1 MNEPSTLRA
10 FVAYF
15 LRLGTIGF
23 GGPIALAGYMQRD
36 LVERRRWISEQDYK
50 EGLALAQ
57 LAPGPLAAQLAIYLG
72 WSRGGVIG
80 ATLVAVAFIAP
91 SFLMVLGLSALYVR
105 FDGLPWMLGAFYGV
119 GAAVIAVIVRATVKL
134 ARLTLGGD
142 RLLWAIC
149 VVSTAVTAWTEA
161 EIFSLFVGAG
171 LLTIAVRA
179 RTRDALGAGI
189 PMLSWGGVA
198 TIGVAA
204 PVVSGPTSL
213 GTIFWFFAKAGAVVF
228 GSGLAIVPFLHGGAV
243 QQFHWLSD
251 RQFLDAIAVSMITPG
266 PVVITVAF
274 IGYLAAGTRGA
285 TVAAA
290 GVFLPVYLFV
300 ILPAPYF
307 RRFAKNPQVHSFVDG
322 VTAAATGAIA
332 GAAIVLGRRAITDV
346 GAILICAAVFAVL
359 ATATGRRIPE
369 PVVIAGAG
377 VAGLLIKGISP

>member
-1 MNEPSTLRA
+1 
-10 FVAYF
+10 
-15 LRLGTIGF
+15 
-23 GGPIALAGYMQRD
+23 
-36 LVERRRWISEQDYK
+36 
-50 EGLALAQ
+50 
-57 LAPGPLAAQLAIYLG
+57 
-72 WSRGGVIG
+72 
-80 ATLVAVAFIAP
+80 
-91 SFLMVLGLSALYVR
+91 
-105 FDGLPWMLGAFYGV
+105 
-119 GAAVIAVIVRATVKL
+119 
-134 ARLTLGGD
+134 
-142 RLLWAIC
+142 
-149 VVSTAVTAWTEA
+149 
-161 EIFSLFVGAG
+161 
-171 LLTIAVRA
+171 
-179 RTRDALGAGI
+179 
-189 PMLSWGGVA
+189 VA

-359 ATATGRRIPE
+359 ATGTGRRIPE
-369 PVVIAGAG
+369 PVVIVGAG
-377 VAGLLIKGISP
+377 VVGLLIKGISP

>member
-1 MNEPSTLRA
+1 MTEPGTLRSL
-10 FVAYF
+10 VAYF
-15 LRLGTIGF
+15 LRLGTVGF

-36 LVERRRWISEQDYK
+36 LVEHRRWISEQDYK

-72 WSRGGVIG
+72 WSRAGVIG

-91 SFLMVLGLSALYVR
+91 SFLMVLALSALYVR
-105 FDGLPWMLGAFYGV
+105 FGGLPWMLGAFYGV
-119 GAAVIAVIVRATVKL
+119 GAAVIAVIVRATIKL

-149 VVSTAVTAWTEA
+149 VVSAVITAWTET
-161 EIFSLFVGAG
+161 EFFPLFIGAG
-171 LLTIAVRA
+171 LLTVAARA
-179 RTRDALGAGI
+179 RARDALGAGAL
-189 PMLSWGGVA
+189 MLSWPGVA
-198 TIGVAA
+198 SIGTAA
-204 PVVSGPTSL
+204 PVVIDGATSL
-213 GTIFWFFAKAGAVVF
+213 VTIFWFFAKAGAVVF

-243 QQFHWLSD
+243 QQFHWLSE

-274 IGYLAAGTRGA
+274 IGYLAAGTLGA

-307 RRFAKNPQVHSFVDG
+307 RRFAKNRQVHAFVEG
-322 VTAAATGAIA
+322 VTAAATGAIG

-346 GAILICAAVFAVL
+346 GAILICGGVFAVL
-359 ATATGRRIPE
+359 AKTRRIPE
-369 PVVIAGAG
+369 PLIIVGAGAI
-377 VAGLLIKGISP
+377 GLLIRGISP